1 MDFGAAGRAGRPQQ
15 MRKIVIRLSIV
26 VVFIVTIS
34 ILWIFAGRHLS
45 LLVDRVGTIETVS
58 QPIKSISYEG
68 SGVGG
73 LLQLNDLALSL
84 TTPNQQ
90 SPSPNIGTTKDEQL
104 ALSFGGKVFAFGP
117 LRSGSENLSDN
128 LAAGPATGD
137 DATIA
142 TSHSALSWPTLF
154 DFNFMT
160 GRSPSWKRHLYCRL
174 DWKKQN
180 GAKLEMLWRFEQ
192 YFYSGDGWVGGLMTR
207 EGATGL
213 IRVTIQN

>member
-1 MDFGAAGRAGRPQQ
+1 MDFGAAGRPGRLQQ
-15 MRKIVIRLSIV
+15 MRKILITAAIV
-26 VVFIVTIS
+26 VVLIVTIS

-45 LLVDRVGTIETVS
+45 LFLDRLGTIETGS

-117 LRSGSENLSDN
+117 LRSGSEGVADN
-128 LAAGPATGD
+128 LAAEPATGD

-142 TSHSALSWPTLF
+142 TSRSALSWPTLF

-160 GRSPSWKRHLYCRL
+160 GRSPSWKRHLYYRIN
-174 DWKKQN
+174 WKKQN

-213 IRVTIQN
+213 LRVDIQN